1 MNKDKFTKGTPQF
14 LKLPILSTLTLA
26 FALQFALTGCAS
38 IDRQEE
44 SVDAILAKE
53 NVLIEKVKLERAQP
67 QVSAAVQQSDSL
79 MKAEAHLALALDEIM
94 KANEVVTMK
103 EMKQTEKEVFIERHE
118 ASSR

>member
-1 MNKDKFTKGTPQF
+1 MKQTKFTSTTEQILKRSTPA
-14 LKLPILSTLTLA
+14 LLTAAITIQVL
-26 FALQFALTGCAS
+26 LTGCAS
-38 IDRQEE
+38 VDRKED
-44 SVDAILAKE
+44 SIDAILAKE

-103 EMKQTEKEVFIERHE
+103 VMKQTEKEVFIERHE